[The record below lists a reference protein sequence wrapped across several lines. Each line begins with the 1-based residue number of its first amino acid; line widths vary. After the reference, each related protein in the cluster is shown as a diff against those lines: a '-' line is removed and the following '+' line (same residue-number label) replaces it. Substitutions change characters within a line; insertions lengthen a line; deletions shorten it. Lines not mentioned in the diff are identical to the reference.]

1 MKILIRIIY
10 VILMY
15 IICIILPLIDV
26 LFILIPIKWIITG
39 SRFRWVISKKGK
51 KAFIVYTITEA
62 VYHNM
67 DKYLTEK
74 LLKRYES

>member
-39 SRFRWVISKKGK
+39 NRLQKVVTKGK
-51 KAFIVYTITEA
+51 KTFIVYTITEV
-62 VYHNM
+62 VYHSM
-67 DKYLTEK
+67 DKYLTK
-74 LLKRYES
+74 LLKI

>member
-1 MKILIRIIY
+1 MKILIRIVY

-15 IICIILPLIDV
+15 FICIILPLIDV

-51 KAFIVYTITEA
+51 KTFIVYTITEV

>member
-39 SRFRWVISKKGK
+39 SRFRWAISKKGK
-51 KAFIVYTITEA
+51 KTFIVYTITEA
-62 VYHNM
+62 VYHNA
-67 DKYLTEK
+67 DKYLTK
-74 LLKRYES
+74 LLKI